1 MLNILFFQEMHNYF
15 FIISKVCLFSAQSYR
30 GLGEGDKQN
39 MKSPNLCSYP
49 NPLILPRRSSSST
62 THNNAV
68 YAQQHPSLL
77 TQQHSLRFAV
87 LGAGF
92 VGLSVVWHLFK
103 QSSKELNLKIDIFDE
118 VGIGGGA
125 SGISGGL
132 LHPYSPKVKP
142 LWEGSQCWKES
153 IKLLRIAEEASL
165 SKDCTIEDMKAFV
178 VNKRGI
184 LRPAM
189 DMKNMAKLNDNAKT
203 CFPCCRVETLNDE
216 EAQGLLPGVLL
227 PFDTAFFMPEALNIN
242 PQHYLEALFRACEN
256 LVKESSCQGSGE
268 KQLSLHKKSVYGLS
282 EFEGEYDAV
291 IICLGAKANT
301 LPEISGRLPLRTCRG
316 VILNMEPPDIT
327 RCYPEHGPSIL
338 SDAWIAVESSRSLK
352 VGSTWEWKSIN
363 SSPDVSIDE
372 ASNALH
378 ELLPKASTI
387 YPGIKDWVFTGAKAG
402 LRAMPPLTPLG
413 SLPLLGCINDLI
425 GRNHRCKYWLFGGL
439 GSRGLLYHGWLG
451 NLMAHAALSCNE
463 GVIPSEL
470 TSWKNINPKF

>member
-1 MLNILFFQEMHNYF
+1 L
-15 FIISKVCLFSAQSYR
+15 
-30 GLGEGDKQN
+30 
-39 MKSPNLCSYP
+39 NLCSYP
-49 NPLILPRRSSSST
+49 HPMISSRRSSSPT
-62 THNNAV
+62 THNAV
-68 YAQQHPSLL
+68 YAIPPSPSLL
-77 TQQHSLRFAV
+77 TQQNSLRFAV

-92 VGLSVVWHLFK
+92 AGLSVVWHLFK
-103 QSSKELNLKIDIFDE
+103 QSPKELNLKIDIYDE
-118 VGIGGGA
+118 VGIGGAA

-142 LWEGSQCWKES
+142 LWEAAQCWKET

-165 SKDCTIEDMKAFV
+165 SNDCKIEDMKAFV

-189 DMKNMAKLNDNAKT
+189 DMKNVTKLNDNAGN
-203 CFPCCRVETLNDE
+203 CLSCCRVERLNNE

-227 PFDTAFFMPEALNIN
+227 PFNTAFFMPEALNIN

-256 LVKESSCQGSGE
+256 LVKESSSQDFGE
-268 KQLSLHKKSVYGLS
+268 KQLSLHQKSVHGLS

-316 VILNMEPPDIT
+316 VILNLEPPDIT

-338 SDAWIAVESSRSLK
+338 SDAWIAVESSRSLN

-372 ASNALH
+372 ASKARH

-387 YPGIKDWVFTGAKAG
+387 YPEIKDWVFTGAKAG

-413 SLPLLGCINDLI
+413 SLPLLGCINDFI
-425 GRNHRCKYWLFGGL
+425 GRNHSCKYWLFGGL

-451 NLMAHAALSCNE
+451 NLTAHAALSCNE
-463 GVIPSEL
+463 EVIPSEL

>member
-1 MLNILFFQEMHNYF
+1 M
-15 FIISKVCLFSAQSYR
+15 FSNSATSSQV
-30 GLGEGDKQN
+30 
-39 MKSPNLCSYP
+39 MF
-49 NPLILPRRSSSST
+49 SSSSSSSIT
-62 THNNAV
+62 N
-68 YAQQHPSLL
+68 QSRPLPL
-77 TQQHSLRFAV
+77 TILTRHSHSSRFAV

-92 VGLSVVWHLFK
+92 AGLSVVWHLFK
-103 QSSKELNLKIDIFDE
+103 HSPKELNLKIDIYDE

-142 LWEGSQCWKES
+142 LWEGAQCWNES

-165 SKDCTIEDMKAFV
+165 SRDCQVRESTEQYMKAFV

-189 DMKNMAKLNDNAKT
+189 DMKNMTKLNDNAKT
-203 CFPCCRVETLNDE
+203 CLPCCRVKTLNNE

-227 PFDTAFFMPEALNIN
+227 PFNTAFFMPEALNIN
-242 PQHYLEALFRACEN
+242 PRHYLEELFLACEN
-256 LVKESSCQGSGE
+256 LVKESSSHDSGE
-268 KQLSLHKKSVYGLS
+268 KQLSLHKKSIHGLS

-291 IICLGAKANT
+291 IICLGAKVNM

-316 VILNMEPPDIT
+316 VIVHLEPPDDT
-327 RCYPEHGPSIL
+327 RCYPEDGPSIL
-338 SDAWIAVESSRSLK
+338 SDAWIAVESSRSLN

-363 SSPDVSIDE
+363 SSPNVSIEE
-372 ASNALH
+372 ASKALH

-387 YPGIKDWVFTGAKAG
+387 YPGIRDWVFTGARAG

-413 SLPLLGCINDLI
+413 SLPLLGCINDFI
-425 GRNHRCKYWLFGGL
+425 GRNRSCKYWLFGGL

-451 NLMAHAALSCNE
+451 NLMAHAVLSCNE
-463 GVIPSEL
+463 EVIPSEL
-470 TSWKNINPKF
+470 TSWKNIKPKY

>member
-1 MLNILFFQEMHNYF
+1 
-15 FIISKVCLFSAQSYR
+15 
-30 GLGEGDKQN
+30 
-39 MKSPNLCSYP
+39 MKTPKLCSYP
-49 NPLILPRRSSSST
+49 NHMILPRRSSST
-62 THNNAV
+62 TSYNNAV
-68 YAQQHPSLL
+68 YAIPPSPSLP
-77 TQQHSLRFAV
+77 TQQNPLRFAV

-92 VGLSVVWHLFK
+92 AGLSVVWHLFK
-103 QSSKELNLKIDIFDE
+103 QSPKQLNLKIDIYDE

-142 LWEGSQCWKES
+142 LWEGAQCWNES

-165 SKDCTIEDMKAFV
+165 SKHCTIEDIKAFV

-189 DMKNMAKLNDNAKT
+189 DMKNMTKLNDNAKN
-203 CFPCCRVETLNDE
+203 CLSCCRVETLNDE

-227 PFDTAFFMPEALNIN
+227 PFNTAFFMPQALNIN

-256 LVKESSCQGSGE
+256 LVKESSSGE
-268 KQLSLHKKSVYGLS
+268 KQLSLHKKSVHGLS

-316 VILNMEPPDIT
+316 VVLHLEPPDIT
-327 RCYPEHGPSIL
+327 SCYPEHGPSIL
-338 SDAWIAVESSRSLK
+338 SDAWIAVESSRSLN

-372 ASNALH
+372 ASKALH

-413 SLPLLGCINDLI
+413 SLPLLGCINDII
-425 GRNHRCKYWLFGGL
+425 GHNHSCKYWLFGGL

-451 NLMAHAALSCNE
+451 NLMSHAVLSCNE